1 LGDLVARLR
10 TEAPQ
15 VWKKMTLLQRGSLVA
30 VAIAT
35 VAAIVFVANWAQQS
49 EYSTLFSN
57 LTESDAAAI
66 VAKLK
71 ELKVPYELADGG
83 TTVKVPSD
91 RVYDIRLQMASQ
103 GLPKG
108 GTVGFELFD
117 KVNFGL
123 TDFAQK
129 LNYQRALEG
138 ELARTIASLS
148 AVADAR
154 VHIVMPQDQL
164 FAQREKPTTASVVVR
179 LKPGQQLDSRQ
190 VRGVVNLVSRSVEG
204 LKPEN
209 VTVLDGDGVTL
220 SGQDDGSTVSLAAV
234 GTQRDAQRS
243 YERALQQDIQAML
256 EQVLGQRKAV
266 VRVAATMDWDQHEAS
281 SETYSPAGAP
291 TQIRSSREVV
301 ERSATPMNDGALT
314 IPTYPIDGRTPAGP
328 VPPSATP
335 TVVATPQA
343 TPGPAA
349 TATAVAGSV
358 AEPKYERRE
367 VTNNYEISKLTERTV
382 KAPGSVK
389 KLSVSVLL
397 DGQMDDALTSTI
409 TKVVTAAAGLDPAR
423 GDTVVV
429 ASIPFDQSASA
440 AQQKQSEE
448 DAKRELYLTA
458 ARGAMV
464 AVSLLVVVLLVRSL
478 IKGLTRDPNAP
489 PKLKGKKGKGKGE
502 QLVLPE
508 GVAEQAV
515 AALKAAPKE
524 EDPRPAQVLRDVT
537 HLAETEP
544 QLVAQI
550 VKSWLDERG

>member
-335 TVVATPQA
+335 TVAATPQA
-343 TPGPAA
+343 TPGPVA
-349 TATAVAGSV
+349 TATAAAGSV

-464 AVSLLVVVLLVRSL
+464 AVSLLVVLLLVRGL

>member
-1 LGDLVARLR
+1 MGDLVARLR